1 MAGGK
6 FSLNL
11 SNSSTKLEFNKYK
24 LKNNIFSSNLNDVM
38 TSYDE
43 INYNVV
49 SKEIINQK
57 DLNNRNESLIKDHAD
72 LNGDGKI
79 TIDDENL
86 LKQHI
91 LGTTGPFKQNG
102 DVNNDG
108 LVNIKDASEIQNYIN
123 NSANNASELNNQTL
137 SFDQSYTDG
146 KAKTE
151 YFQVYTEEPD
161 PAIAI
166 NYWSDR
172 LSSSDFVYPKDSKT
186 GKSLGAWPKNYKDYP
201 IQLTNYKIYDDN
213 FIWPVTPSEGKYIF
227 VYNHNGIDIMA
238 DFGTPI
244 YSPVDGLIEF
254 SSWGDTPNKGCDETA
269 YTITI
274 RLNEPIALNGK
285 NTDSIDSI
293 FLGHLS
299 GIRYRVDPG
308 TQSIQIKKGE
318 LLGFVGN
325 AQGDPKVEG
334 WAPHL
339 HASYFNNV
347 KGYDTAFLDTQE
359 IEKLY
364 NVENGK
370 NIKSGN

>member
-1 MAGGK
+1 MAVGK
-6 FSLNL
+6 FSVNL

-24 LKNNIFSSNLNDVM
+24 LKNNIFSSNLNDIM

-57 DLNNRNESLIKDHAD
+57 DLNNGNESLRKDHAD

-79 TIDDENL
+79 TIDDENW

-108 LVNIKDASEIQNYIN
+108 LVNIKDVSEIQNYIN

-146 KAKTE
+146 KAKAE

-172 LSSSDFVYPKDSKT
+172 LSSSDFVYPKDKW
-186 GKSLGAWPKNYKDYP
+186 L
-201 IQLTNYKIYDDN
+201 
-213 FIWPVTPSEGKYIF
+213 
-227 VYNHNGIDIMA
+227 
-238 DFGTPI
+238 
-244 YSPVDGLIEF
+244 
-254 SSWGDTPNKGCDETA
+254 
-269 YTITI
+269 
-274 RLNEPIALNGK
+274 
-285 NTDSIDSI
+285 
-293 FLGHLS
+293 
-299 GIRYRVDPG
+299 
-308 TQSIQIKKGE
+308 
-318 LLGFVGN
+318 
-325 AQGDPKVEG
+325 
-334 WAPHL
+334 
-339 HASYFNNV
+339 
-347 KGYDTAFLDTQE
+347 
-359 IEKLY
+359 
-364 NVENGK
+364 
-370 NIKSGN
+370 

>member
-57 DLNNRNESLIKDHAD
+57 DLNNGNESLIKDHAD

-238 DFGTPI
+238 NFGTPI
-244 YSPVDGLIEF
+244 YSPVDGTLVY
-254 SSWGDTPNKGCDETA
+254 STWGNTTNKGSDETA
-269 YTITI
+269 YSVTITPDQKI
-274 RLNEPIALNGK
+274 TYAG
-285 NTDSIDSI
+285 TTIDEI
-293 FLGHLS
+293 FMTHMS
-299 GIRYRVDPG
+299 GIRYRCEWGQCNRKV
-308 TQSIQIKKGE
+308 KKGE

-325 AQGDPKVEG
+325 AAGSANSVG
-334 WAPHL
+334 WAPHVHMTL
-339 HASYFNNV
+339 YNSSSYNT
-347 KGYDTAFLDTQE
+347 GLSTSS

-364 NVENGK
+364 N
-370 NIKSGN
+370 IKSNTNRKAGE